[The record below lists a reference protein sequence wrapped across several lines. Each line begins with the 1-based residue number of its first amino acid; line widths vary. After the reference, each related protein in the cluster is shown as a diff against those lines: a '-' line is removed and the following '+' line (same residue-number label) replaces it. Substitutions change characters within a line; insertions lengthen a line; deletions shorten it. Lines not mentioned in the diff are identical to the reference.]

1 MTLARLRFFPNS
13 LYSAWDRI
21 SPNPRLN
28 PFSLSKICDK
38 KFSIFLFFFFVAYI
52 DLFIFLC
59 RRLKYIGKMYFYYI
73 LLCSRRLLDGEEV
86 GWWYGDDDYDT
97 VLMRKSVS
105 ERAKKK
111 EGINNMWVDSRTI
124 LVIIFQFN
132 CK

>member
-1 MTLARLRFFPNS
+1 M
-13 LYSAWDRI
+13 
-21 SPNPRLN
+21 
-28 PFSLSKICDK
+28 
-38 KFSIFLFFFFVAYI
+38 FV
-52 DLFIFLC
+52 
-59 RRLKYIGKMYFYYI
+59 YYI

-105 ERAKKK
+105 ERATKK
-111 EGINNMWVDSRTI
+111 ERINNMWVDSRTI

>member
-1 MTLARLRFFPNS
+1 M
-13 LYSAWDRI
+13 
-21 SPNPRLN
+21 
-28 PFSLSKICDK
+28 
-38 KFSIFLFFFFVAYI
+38 FV
-52 DLFIFLC
+52 
-59 RRLKYIGKMYFYYI
+59 YYI

-105 ERAKKK
+105 ERATKK

>member
-1 MTLARLRFFPNS
+1 M
-13 LYSAWDRI
+13 
-21 SPNPRLN
+21 
-28 PFSLSKICDK
+28 
-38 KFSIFLFFFFVAYI
+38 
-52 DLFIFLC
+52 FIFLC
-59 RRLKYIGKMYFYYI
+59 RRLKYIGKMFVYYI

-105 ERAKKK
+105 ERATKK